1 MRTYHIERFGG
12 LDGLVLRTDKDP
24 APGPND
30 VLVRVRANALN
41 HRDLNVMKGRYRV
54 TPKSDVVPLSDGAG
68 EVAAVGARVTRVK
81 VGDRVA
87 GTFFQRWIGGR
98 MEAACLR
105 SDLGGSV
112 DGMLTEFA
120 LLDEEGVVPVPA
132 HLSFEEAATL
142 PCAAVTAWA
151 SLAERARVT
160 AGETVLT
167 MGTGGVSVFALQF
180 AKLFGARVIATTS
193 SAGKAQRL
201 RELGADDVINYRE
214 TPEWEREVL
223 RLTGGRGVDH
233 VVEVGGPS
241 TLARSVKCAGLGAH
255 IVMVGILGGAG
266 EMLDPTLLRG
276 KSVML
281 RTISVGSRQSF
292 EAMNRAIELHRLRPV
307 IDRVFAFSRA
317 AEAYRHLASGRH
329 FGKVAIAAD

>member
-12 LDGLVLRTDKDP
+12 PDGLVLRTDSDP
-24 APGPND
+24 VPGPND
-30 VLVRVRANALN
+30 VVVRVRANALN

-54 TPKSDVVPLSDGAG
+54 TPKSDLVPLSDGAG

-105 SDLGGSV
+105 SDLGGSM

-120 LLDEEGVVPVPA
+120 LLHEEGVVAIPA

-142 PCAAVTAWA
+142 PCAAVTAWV
-151 SLAERARVT
+151 SLMERARVT

-180 AKLFGARVIATTS
+180 AKLLGARVIATTS
-193 SAGKAQRL
+193 SAEKAKRL

-214 TPEWEREVL
+214 APEWDREVL
-223 RLTGGRGVDH
+223 RLTNGVGVDH

-241 TLARSVKCAGLGAH
+241 TLARSVTCAALGAH

-266 EMLDPTLLRG
+266 EMFDPTLLRG
-276 KSVML
+276 KSLVL

-292 EAMNRAIELHRLRPV
+292 EAMNRAIELHRVRPV
-307 IDRVFAFSRA
+307 IDRAFRFSQA
-317 AEAYRHLASGRH
+317 AEAYRHVASGQH
-329 FGKVAIAAD
+329 FGKVVIAGD

>member
-12 LDGLVLRTDKDP
+12 LEGLVLRTEKDP
-24 APGPND
+24 APGPNE
-30 VLVRVRANALN
+30 VLARVRANALN
-41 HRDLNVMKGRYRV
+41 HRDLNVLKGRYRV
-54 TPKSDVVPLSDGAG
+54 TPKSDVIPLSDGAG
-68 EVAAVGARVTRVK
+68 EVVAVGPRVTRVK

-87 GTFFQRWIGGR
+87 GIFFQRWIGGR
-98 MEAACLR
+98 MEADYLR
-105 SDLGGSV
+105 SDLGGSM

-151 SLAERARVT
+151 SLAERASVT
-160 AGETVLT
+160 AGDVVLV
-167 MGTGGVSVFALQF
+167 MGSGGVSVFALQF

-193 SAGKAQRL
+193 SGEKAKRL
-201 RELGADDVINYRE
+201 SALGADEVINYRE
-214 TPEWEREVL
+214 TPEWEREVS
-223 RLTGGRGVDH
+223 RLTSGRGVDH
-233 VVEVGGPS
+233 VVEVGGPA

-276 KSVML
+276 KGVTL

-307 IDRVFAFSRA
+307 IDRVFAFSDARN
-317 AEAYRHLASGRH
+317 AYRHLESQQH
-329 FGKVAIAAD
+329 FGKVVIAAD